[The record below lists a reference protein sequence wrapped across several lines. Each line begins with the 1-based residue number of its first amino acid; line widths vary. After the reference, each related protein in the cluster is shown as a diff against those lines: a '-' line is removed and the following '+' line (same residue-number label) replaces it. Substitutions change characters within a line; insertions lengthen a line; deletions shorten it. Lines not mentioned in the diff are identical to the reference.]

1 MNQISRIGVENQSD
15 SMRNFPNLFQTR
27 LICQSISKRNF
38 EKKRVSKLDENQFEA
53 VGKNIQMLQQLWD

>member
-15 SMRNFPNLFQTR
+15 SMRIFSNLFQTR
-27 LICQSISKRNF
+27 LICQSISK
-38 EKKRVSKLDENQFEA
+38 KKRVSKLDENQFEA